1 MLRDERQLNP
11 VVGSVIVAFQ
21 YIVITYA
28 LDYLLY
34 LYEIRVLLA
43 NVGPKLFINLSDICR
58 KSVRKLSFTKNCQ
71 KTV

>member
-43 NVGPKLFINLSDICR
+43 NVGRKLFINLSDICR